1 MKLVLTSLE
10 RGGFATLVFAALALA
25 GCGARDEAARNM
37 APAAP
42 AAQTATAAAPA
53 APKADASACA
63 PAPSLALAEDFPD
76 PQRAFA
82 PGTAPYRRLDAN
94 FAAAYRGA
102 CARGLLRSH
111 SLIGA
116 GAAERD
122 RLRIKN
128 APDANVASI
137 YLGGEEGAPRA
148 QRHMLLEYPF
158 LTADGATHVP
168 TETELREAIFC
179 AVRGATQQEEEEG
192 GRCLAD

>member
-1 MKLVLTSLE
+1 VLTPLE
-10 RGGFATLVFAALALA
+10 RGGFVTLAFVALAIA
-25 GCGARDEAARNM
+25 GCRARDEAARNT

-42 AAQTATAAAPA
+42 TAQTATAAAPA
-53 APKADASACA
+53 VPKAAPSPACA
-63 PAPSLALAEDFPD
+63 PAPQLIPAQDFGD
-76 PQRAFA
+76 PRRAFA
-82 PGTAPYRRLDAN
+82 PGTAPFRRLEAN
-94 FAAAYRGA
+94 FAMAYRTA
-102 CARGLLRSH
+102 CDQGVLRSH
-111 SLIGA
+111 SLVEPGT
-116 GAAERD
+116 AERD
-122 RLRIKN
+122 RLRVKN

-179 AVRGATQQEEEEG
+179 AVRGATQQEEEEES

>member
-1 MKLVLTSLE
+1 MRAGASLV
-10 RGGFATLVFAALALA
+10 ALALA
-25 GCGARDEAARNM
+25 LSACGQGQQPA

-42 AAQTATAAAPA
+42 AKAMAPA
-53 APKADASACA
+53 VPERPKADAASACA

-76 PQRAFA
+76 PHRAFA

-111 SLIGA
+111 SLIVA

-122 RLRIKN
+122 RLHIKN

-168 TETELREAIFC
+168 TESALREAIFC
-179 AVRGATQQEEEEG
+179 AVQGATQQEEEES